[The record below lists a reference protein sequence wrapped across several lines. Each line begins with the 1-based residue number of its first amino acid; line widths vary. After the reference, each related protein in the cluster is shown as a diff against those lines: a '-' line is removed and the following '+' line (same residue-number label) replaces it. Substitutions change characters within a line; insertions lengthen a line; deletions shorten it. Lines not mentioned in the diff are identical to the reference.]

1 MAEMSLKNT
10 IIQLL
15 EKQHLLSVSEVLQ
28 ALKKEGKTYNKT
40 SVYRALD
47 QLLAEEVVCRH
58 HFSESEASYELRE
71 HHHAHLVCESCGS
84 VEAGPCQ
91 YTQPKRLKN
100 FSVSHHHLTLFGT
113 CMKCQKQKRLTTKK

>member
-1 MAEMSLKNT
+1 MAEMSLKST

-15 EKQHLLSVSEVLQ
+15 ERQHLLSVSGVLQ
-28 ALKKEGKTYNKT
+28 ALKKQGKSYNKT

-47 QLLAEEVVCRH
+47 QLLAEGMVCRH
-58 HFSESEASYELRE
+58 HTSETEASYELRE

-84 VEAGPCQ
+84 VETGPCQ

-100 FSVSHHHLTLFGT
+100 FSVRHHHLTLFGI
-113 CMKCQKQKRLTTKK
+113 CRQCKNKIV